1 MKGLLWKEWYQ
12 LVAQGKIT
20 LLAAA
25 VIFTASAVMLAHG
38 EGSPDF
44 LVYACFLLGIFP
56 MTLFAYDESA
66 GWVEYSY
73 ALPVRKAQ
81 LTGVKYLL
89 GLLCTL
95 LGTVCSGIFRRLAEP
110 RLHRIAPRRI
120 LLHTS
125 SHKRRAAAPELPV
138 RLDQGT
144 LSLFH
149 HRRAR
154 RRTAGLQRFQ
164 RRRAGSRDG
173 RCSPAHPSGCR
184 CPFSRPL
191 CRILATFDCVVWKIA
206 ELNCI
211 NIHFSLHENSTT
223 SLTQRVVSVKLCLVY
238 FADILCRY
246 LVTRW
251 AGHWMQ
257 RASPGIMKGATQ
269 CKNIHPHSSQ
279 ESVLSR

>member
-89 GLLCTL
+89 GLLCAL
-95 LGTVCSGIFRRLAEP
+95 LGTVCSGIILAVFGGWLNRDYIALLLVESICAPLLTNAGLLLLSFRFGSTKARYLYFIIVAGLLGFSVSSDDE
-110 RLHRIAPRRI
+110 LGHAMAGAPLPI
-120 LLHTS
+120 LLGVVALFLVLY
-125 SHKRRAAAPELPV
+125 AASW
-138 RLDQGT
+138 RLST
-144 LSLFH
+144 
-149 HRRAR
+149 
-154 RRTAGLQRFQ
+154 
-164 RRRAGSRDG
+164 
-173 RCSPAHPSGCR
+173 
-184 CPFSRPL
+184 
-191 CRILATFDCVVWKIA
+191 VWYGK
-206 ELNCI
+206 
-211 NIHFSLHENSTT
+211 
-223 SLTQRVVSVKLCLVY
+223 
-238 FADILCRY
+238 
-246 LVTRW
+246 
-251 AGHWMQ
+251 
-257 RASPGIMKGATQ
+257 
-269 CKNIHPHSSQ
+269 SQ
-279 ESVLSR
+279 N